1 MHKEETDLHDRV
13 AVGTEIAVAG
23 ERQGFKHDKKVA
35 LSLCGREGFH
45 G

>member
-1 MHKEETDLHDRV
+1 MHKEETDLHGRV
-13 AVGTEIAVAG
+13 VAATEIVVAS

-35 LSLCGREGFH
+35 LSFVGEGFH